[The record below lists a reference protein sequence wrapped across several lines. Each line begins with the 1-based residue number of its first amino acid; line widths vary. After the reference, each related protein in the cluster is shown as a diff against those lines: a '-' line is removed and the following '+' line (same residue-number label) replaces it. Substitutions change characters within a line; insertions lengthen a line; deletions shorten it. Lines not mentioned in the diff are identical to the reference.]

1 MSNYPENWEKDI
13 TPKEIL
19 LEDELVQTPKIGST
33 YHISWA
39 SKKGMC
45 WKLISFDNTT
55 AYLRTPKTH
64 RPIKCKLSELREIS
78 SRARNKA
85 YFREHKK

>member
-13 TPKEIL
+13 TPREIL
-19 LEDELVQTPKIGST
+19 LKDELVQVPIIGNT

-39 SKKGMC
+39 RNKGMC
-45 WKLISFDNTT
+45 WKLLSFDDNY

-64 RPIKCKLSELREIS
+64 KPIKCKLSELREIA

-85 YFREHKK
+85 YHREHKS